1 MASSQFIR
9 ALEISKAMTEHSQK
23 NARPPEKTG
32 GKTISAERAL
42 AARLIELGIDPV
54 GLPPHVTAHLRAEV
68 DAEAARIQEAFVA
81 AVAALQGK
89 TDEQLRKQIARL
101 VTFKT
106 VGKAFALPAGK
117 PPGGAAK

>member
-1 MASSQFIR
+1 
-9 ALEISKAMTEHSQK
+9 MTEHSQK